1 TYAIVQ
7 LFQTSRPAADPHENF
22 RGIGVGFGEGK
33 GELFQRARFPLPNI
47 SLFQKFSNKNFLP
60 LSMVS
65 HVNILL

>member
-1 TYAIVQ
+1 MPS
-7 LFQTSRPAADPHENF
+7 FSFSNRPVPPPTLTKILGD
-22 RGIGVGFGEGK
+22 RGGFWEGK
-33 GELFQRARFPLPNI
+33 GELFQKARFPLPNI